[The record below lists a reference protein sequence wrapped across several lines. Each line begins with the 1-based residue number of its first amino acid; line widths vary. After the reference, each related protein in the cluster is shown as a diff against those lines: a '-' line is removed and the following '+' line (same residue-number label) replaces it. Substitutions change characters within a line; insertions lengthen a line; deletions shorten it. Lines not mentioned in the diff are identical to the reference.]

1 MCVSLLYSC
10 LCVCVSATVQ
20 QYSCLCVCQDE
31 AVEEKA
37 TEVLGAEVMAKLDQ
51 ANWKE
56 RLSGMETATS
66 AVRRMTRDMIPCQVI
81 VRTIARK
88 PGLKDNNF
96 QVHPG
101 FNTTVFVAP
110 SKR

>member
-1 MCVSLLYSC
+1 
-10 LCVCVSATVQ
+10 
-20 QYSCLCVCQDE
+20 VCQDE

-81 VRTIARK
+81 VRIIARK

-101 FNTTVFVAP
+101 FNTTILVSP
-110 SKR
+110 TKR